1 MSLAHAY
8 AATIRASGEKASSKT
23 FVDKLVS
30 FMRARGHLSLLP
42 EIVRILE
49 REPAAVS
56 VPVVTVADKDSFTK
70 FRSEIKDA
78 LAALG
83 TESATV
89 REVVDPRAVG
99 GYSVRAG
106 SRIVDT
112 TFRSALVNLYQN
124 TIRQ

>member
-8 AATIRASGEKASSKT
+8 AATIQSSAKKASGKA
-23 FVDKLVS
+23 FADKLIA

-49 REPAAVS
+49 REPALAD
-56 VPVVTVADKDSFTK
+56 VPVVTVATK
-70 FRSEIKDA
+70 ESLRTLAREIKEA

-83 TESATV
+83 KEDEAP
-89 REVVDPRAVG
+89 REVIDPRAVG

-106 SRIVDT
+106 SKIVDAS
-112 TFRSALVNLYQN
+112 FRSALVNIYQN

>member
-8 AATIRASGEKASSKT
+8 AATIRDSGKPPKA
-23 FVDKLVS
+23 FADQLIA

-49 REPAAVS
+49 REPAVEG
-56 VPVVTVADKDSFTK
+56 VPVVTVATK
-70 FRSEIKDA
+70 ASLETLSREIKDA
-78 LAALG
+78 LAALDKKG
-83 TESATV
+83 EEV
-89 REVVDPRAVG
+89 REVIDPRAVG

-106 SRIVDT
+106 SKIIDASYRA
-112 TFRSALVNLYQN
+112 ALVSLYQN